1 MKRRTFLMGTG
12 ATVTAALVGAR
23 VALAQ
28 HRPDELVWA
37 DDLPGSL
44 DPHALSDVPMQG
56 YIINVYDT
64 LYVNQ
69 DNPPKL
75 VPWLATGHTVSDDGL
90 IVTFKLHEGVK
101 FHDGSPLTSED
112 VVWTF
117 HRLLNVK
124 KGPAAAFLT
133 VLDPNGITAPDPTTV
148 VFKLKRPYAPFLA
161 ATPLVAILNRRVIE
175 PKAKDNDWG
184 QAWLTSN
191 SAGSGSY
198 ILDPTTY
205 QPVQQIDLKRN
216 HDHFMGWGHNKSP
229 IEIVRR
235 RNILET
241 TTRVNALIKGDV
253 DCTDSYLPPDQVE
266 RVLAS
271 KTATVSKDQSMR
283 VMVLRMNNKKA
294 PFDNLNFR
302 LAMSH
307 AFNYKGFIDGVL
319 KGYAVRNAGPIP
331 VNLWGSPK
339 DLPPYDFNLDTARE
353 FLAKAKA
360 EGAPVDREI
369 EIHIQQ
375 HLAQT
380 TQAAQ
385 ILQQGLRKVG
395 VNLRIVANLWPQI
408 VSSTAKVETTPDMW
422 VHWVSSYFIDPEN
435 WIGQMYDSQF
445 HGTWKAS
452 CWYKNEKV
460 DTLLREARRLDDQSK
475 RRALY
480 EEASR
485 LVVADAADIWIYNA
499 IELRGLSNRLRGFRF
514 TPIGSGADFRIMS
527 LTS

>member
-1 MKRRTFLMGTG
+1 MKRRTFLKG
-12 ATVTAALVGAR
+12 ASATATAALIGDR

-28 HRPDELVWA
+28 HKPNELVWA
-37 DDLPGSL
+37 DNLPGSL

-56 YIINVYDT
+56 YMINVYDT
-64 LYVNQ
+64 LYVNR

-90 IVTFKLHEGVK
+90 TITFKLRDGVK
-101 FHDGSPLTSED
+101 FHDGSPLTSAD

-117 HRLLNVK
+117 NRLLNVK
-124 KGPAAAFLT
+124 KGPASAFLV
-133 VLDPNGITAPDPTTV
+133 VLDANGITAPDPTTV
-148 VFKLKRPYAPFLA
+148 VFKLKQPYAPLVA

-175 PKAKDNDWG
+175 PNVKDNDWG
-184 QAWLTSN
+184 QAWLASN

-198 ILDPTTY
+198 VLDPSTY

-216 HDHFMGWGHNKSP
+216 HDHFMGWSHNKSP

-319 KGYAVRNAGPIP
+319 QGYAVRNAGPIP

-339 DLPPYDFNLDTARE
+339 DLAPYDFNLDTAKQ
-353 FLAKAKA
+353 FLAKGKA
-360 EGAPVDREI
+360 EGAPVEREI

-385 ILQQGLRKVG
+385 ILQQGLRKIG

-408 VSSTAKVETTPDMW
+408 VSSTAKAETTPDMW

-452 CWYKNEKV
+452 CWYKNDKV
-460 DTLLREARRLDDQSK
+460 DAFLGEARGLDDQNK
-475 RRALY
+475 RQALY
-480 EEASR
+480 EAASR
-485 LVVADAADIWIYNA
+485 VVVADAADIWIYNA
-499 IELRGLSNRLRGFRF
+499 IELRGLSNRLRGFQF
-514 TPIGSGADFRIMS
+514 TPIGSGADFRTMS

>member
-12 ATVTAALVGAR
+12 ATMTAAVMGAP
-23 VALAQ
+23 VARALP
-28 HRPDELVWA
+28 RPDELIWA
-37 DDLPGSL
+37 DGLPGSL
-44 DPHALSDVPMQG
+44 DPHALFDVPMQG
-56 YIINVYDT
+56 YMINVYDT

-75 VPWLATGHTVSDDGL
+75 VPWLATGHSASDDGL
-90 IVTFKLHEGVK
+90 TITFKLRDGVK
-101 FHDGSPLTSED
+101 FHDGSPLTAED
-112 VVWTF
+112 VVWSF

-124 KGPAAAFLT
+124 KGAASAFLP
-133 VLDPNGITAPDPTTV
+133 VLDPNNVTAPDPTTV
-148 VFKLKRPYAPFLA
+148 VFKLKQPYAPFVS
-161 ATPLVAILNRRVIE
+161 ATPLVAIVNRRLIE
-175 PKAKDNDWG
+175 PQIKDNDWG
-184 QAWLTSN
+184 QAWLASN

-198 ILDPTTY
+198 VPDPGSY
-205 QPVQQIDLKRN
+205 QPAQQLDMKRN
-216 HDHFMGWGHNKSP
+216 SNHFMGWAHNTSP

-235 RNILET
+235 RDILET

-271 KTATVSKDQSMR
+271 KTATISKDQSMR
-283 VMVLRMNNKKA
+283 VMLFRMNNRKA

-302 LAMSH
+302 RAMSH
-307 AFNYKGFIDGVL
+307 AFNYNGFIDGVL

-331 VNLWGSPK
+331 VSLWGSPK
-339 DLPPYDFNLDTARE
+339 DLAPYDFNLDAAKE
-353 FLAKAKA
+353 LFAKAKA

-375 HLAQT
+375 QLAQT

-385 ILQQGLRKVG
+385 ILQQGLRKIG
-395 VNLRIVANLWPQI
+395 INLKIVANLWPQL
-408 VSSTAKVETTPDMW
+408 VSSTAKADTTPDMW
-422 VHWVSSYFIDPEN
+422 VHWVSTYFVDPEN

-452 CWYKNEKV
+452 SWYKNEKV
-460 DTLLREARRLDDQSK
+460 DALLREARRLDDQS
-475 RRALY
+475 RRQALY

-485 LVVADAADIWIYNA
+485 LIVADAPDVWIYNSV
-499 IELRGLSNRLRGFRF
+499 ELRGLSNRLRGFHF
-514 TPIGSGADFRIMS
+514 TPIGSGADFRVMS

>member
-12 ATVTAALVGAR
+12 ATVTAALIGGR

-56 YIINVYDT
+56 YVINVYDT

-90 IVTFKLHEGVK
+90 IITFKLHEGVK

-148 VFKLKRPYAPFLA
+148 VFKLKQPYAPFLA
-161 ATPLVAILNRRVIE
+161 TTPLVAILNRRVIE
-175 PKAKDNDWG
+175 PNVKDNDWG
-184 QAWLTSN
+184 QAWLASN

-205 QPVQQIDLKRN
+205 QPVQQIDMKRN
-216 HDHFMGWGHNKSP
+216 HDHFMGWGHNKLP

-307 AFNYKGFIDGVL
+307 AFNYNGFIDGVL
-319 KGYAVRNAGPIP
+319 KGYAVRNPGPIP

-339 DLPPYDFNLDTARE
+339 DLPPYDFKLDTARE

-475 RRALY
+475 RQALY

>member
-1 MKRRTFLMGTG
+1 M
-12 ATVTAALVGAR
+12 
-23 VALAQ
+23 
-28 HRPDELVWA
+28 
-37 DDLPGSL
+37 
-44 DPHALSDVPMQG
+44 
-56 YIINVYDT
+56 
-64 LYVNQ
+64 
-69 DNPPKL
+69 
-75 VPWLATGHTVSDDGL
+75 
-90 IVTFKLHEGVK
+90 
-101 FHDGSPLTSED
+101 
-112 VVWTF
+112 
-117 HRLLNVK
+117 
-124 KGPAAAFLT
+124 
-133 VLDPNGITAPDPTTV
+133 
-148 VFKLKRPYAPFLA
+148 
-161 ATPLVAILNRRVIE
+161 AILNRRAIE
-175 PKAKDNDWG
+175 PNVRDNDWG
-184 QAWLTSN
+184 QAWLASN
-191 SAGSGSY
+191 SAGSGPY
-198 ILDPTTY
+198 ILDPATY
-205 QPVQQIDLKRN
+205 QPVQQIDMNRN
-216 HDHFMGWGHNKSP
+216 RDHFMGWSHNKSP

-253 DCTDSYLPPDQVE
+253 DCTDSYLPPDQVD

-302 LAMSH
+302 RALSH

-319 KGYAVRNAGPIP
+319 QGYAVRNAGPIP

-339 DLPPYDFNLDTARE
+339 DLAPYDFNLDTAKE
-353 FLAKAKA
+353 LLAKAKA

-385 ILQQGLRKVG
+385 ILQQALRKIG
-395 VNLRIVANLWPQI
+395 VNLRIVANLWPQL
-408 VSSTAKVETTPDMW
+408 VSSTAKADTTPDMW

-452 CWYKNEKV
+452 SWYSNDKV
-460 DTLLREARRLDDQSK
+460 DVLLREARRLDDQGK
-475 RRALY
+475 RQARY

-499 IELRGLSNRLRGFRF
+499 VELRGLSNRVHGFRF
-514 TPIGSGADFRIMS
+514 TPIGSGADFRILS

>member
-1 MKRRTFLMGTG
+1 MKRRTFLMGT
-12 ATVTAALVGAR
+12 AAIVTAAMTGAR
-23 VALAQ
+23 VALAE
-28 HRPDELVWA
+28 RSPDELIWA
-37 DDLPGSL
+37 DNLPGSL

-56 YIINVYDT
+56 YMINVYDT
-64 LYVNQ
+64 LYVNKG
-69 DNPPKL
+69 NPPKL
-75 VPWLATGHTVSDDGL
+75 EPWLATGHTVSDDGL
-90 IVTFKLHEGVK
+90 TVTFRLHEGVK

-112 VVWTF
+112 VVWSF
-117 HRLLNVK
+117 RRLLTIK
-124 KGPAAAFLT
+124 KGPASAFLA
-133 VLDPNGITAPDPTTV
+133 VLDADGISAPDPTTV
-148 VFKLKRPYAPFLA
+148 VFKLKAPYAPFLS
-161 ATPLVAILNRRVIE
+161 ATPLVAILNRKLLEAKV
-175 PKAKDNDWG
+175 KDNDWG
-184 QAWLTSN
+184 QAWLASN
-191 SAGSGSY
+191 SAGSGCY
-198 ILDPTTY
+198 ILDSSTY

-216 HDHFMGWGHNKSP
+216 RDQFMGWNHNKTP

-241 TTRVNALIKGDV
+241 TTRVNALIKGEV
-253 DCTDSYLPPDQVE
+253 DCTDSYLPPDQVD

-271 KTATVSKDQSMR
+271 TTATVSKDQSMR

-302 LAMSH
+302 LALSH

-331 VNLWGSPK
+331 VNLWGAPK
-339 DLPPYDFNLDTARE
+339 DLTPYEFNLDKAKD

-369 EIHIQQ
+369 EIQIQQ

-385 ILQQGLRKVG
+385 ILQQGLRKIG
-395 VNLRIVANLWPQI
+395 VNLKIVANLWPQL
-408 VSSTAKVETTPDMW
+408 VSSTAKAETTPDMW
-422 VHWVSSYFIDPEN
+422 AHWVSSYFIDPEN

-452 CWYKNEKV
+452 CWYKNDKV
-460 DTLLREARRLDDQSK
+460 DGLLRDARRLHDQSK
-475 RRALY
+475 RQALY

-485 LVVADAADIWIYNA
+485 IVVADAADIWIYNA
-499 IELRGLSNRLRGFRF
+499 VELRGLSKRVQGFQF
-514 TPIGSGADFRIMS
+514 SPIGSGADFRNMS

>member
-12 ATVTAALVGAR
+12 ATATAALVGGR
-23 VALAQ
+23 VAQAQ

-133 VLDPNGITAPDPTTV
+133 ILDPNGITAPDPTTV
-148 VFKLKRPYAPFLA
+148 VFKLKQPYAPFLA

-175 PKAKDNDWG
+175 PKVKDNDWG
-184 QAWLTSN
+184 QAWLASN

-395 VNLRIVANLWPQI
+395 VNLRIVASLWPQI

-475 RRALY
+475 RQALY

-485 LVVADAADIWIYNA
+485 LVVADSADIWIYNA

-514 TPIGSGADFRIMS
+514 TPIGSGANFRIMS

>member
-12 ATVTAALVGAR
+12 AAVTAAMMGDR

-28 HRPDELVWA
+28 PMPDELIWA

-56 YIINVYDT
+56 YMINVYDT
-64 LYVNQ
+64 LYVNKE
-69 DNPPKL
+69 NPPRL
-75 VPWLATGHTVSDDGL
+75 VPWLATGHTISDDGL
-90 IVTFKLHEGVK
+90 TVTFKLHEGVK
-101 FHDGSPLTSED
+101 FHDGSPLTSDD
-112 VVWTF
+112 VVWSF
-117 HRLLNVK
+117 QRMLNVK
-124 KGPAAAFLT
+124 KGPAAAFLP
-133 VLDPNGITAPDPTTV
+133 VLDPSSVTASDPTTV
-148 VFKLKRPYAPFLA
+148 VFKLKHPYAPFVA
-161 ATPLVAILNRRVIE
+161 ATPLVAILNRRLVE
-175 PKAKDNDWG
+175 ANVKDNDWG
-184 QAWLTSN
+184 QAWLASN

-198 ILDPTTY
+198 IPDPSSY

-216 HDHFMGWGHNKSP
+216 PDHFMGWSDNKSP
-229 IEIVRR
+229 IAIVRKR
-235 RNILET
+235 TIAET

-253 DCTDSYLPPDQVE
+253 DATDSYLPVDQVD

-283 VMVLRMNNKKA
+283 VMLLRMNNKRA

-302 LAMSH
+302 LAISH

-319 KGYAVRNAGPIP
+319 KGFAVRNAGPIP
-331 VNLWGSPK
+331 VSLWGSPK
-339 DLPPYDFNLDTARE
+339 DLPPYDFNLDIAKD

-385 ILQQGLRKVG
+385 ILQQGLRKIG
-395 VNLRIVANLWPQI
+395 VNLKIVANLWPQLI
-408 VSSTAKVETTPDMW
+408 SSTAKVETTPDMW
-422 VHWVSSYFIDPEN
+422 VHWVSAYFIDPEN

-452 CWYKNEKV
+452 AWYKNDKV
-460 DTLLREARRLDDQSK
+460 DALLREARQIEDCSK
-475 RRALY
+475 RQSLY

-485 LVVADAADIWIYNA
+485 IIVADAADIWIYNA
-499 IELRGLSNRLRGFRF
+499 IELRGISNRLRGFQF
-514 TPIGSGADFRIMS
+514 TPIGSGADFRNMS

>member
-12 ATVTAALVGAR
+12 ATVTAALMGGR

-28 HRPDELVWA
+28 RKPDELIWA
-37 DDLPGSL
+37 DNLPGSL
-44 DPHALSDVPMQG
+44 DPHALFDVPMQG
-56 YIINVYDT
+56 YMINVYDT

-90 IVTFKLHEGVK
+90 TVTFKLRDGVK

-124 KGPAAAFLT
+124 KGPASAFLT
-133 VLDPNGITAPDPTTV
+133 VLDPSGITAPDPTTV
-148 VFKLKRPYAPFLA
+148 VFKLNQPYAPFPA
-161 ATPLVAILNRRVIE
+161 VTPLVAILNRRVIE
-175 PKAKDNDWG
+175 PQVKDNDWG
-184 QAWLTSN
+184 QAWLASN

-198 ILDPTTY
+198 ILDPKTY

-216 HDHFMGWGHNKSP
+216 HDHFMGWDHNKSP

-266 RVLAS
+266 RVLTS

-302 LAMSH
+302 RAISH
-307 AFNYKGFIDGVL
+307 AFNYNGFIDGVL
-319 KGYAVRNAGPIP
+319 KGFAVRNAGPIP

-339 DLPPYDFNLDTARE
+339 DLPPYDFNLDTAKE
-353 FLAKAKA
+353 FVAKAKA

-385 ILQQGLRKVG
+385 ILQQGLRKIG
-395 VNLRIVANLWPQI
+395 VNLRIVANLWPQL
-408 VSSTAKVETTPDMW
+408 VSSTAKADTTPDMW

-460 DTLLREARRLDDQSK
+460 DTLLRQARRLEDQGK
-475 RRALY
+475 RQTLY

-514 TPIGSGADFRIMS
+514 TPIGSGTDFRIMS

>member
-1 MKRRTFLMGTG
+1 MGTG
-12 ATVTAALVGAR
+12 ATVTAALMGGR
-23 VALAQ
+23 IALAQ
-28 HRPDELVWA
+28 RKPDELVWA
-37 DDLPGSL
+37 DNLPGSL

-56 YIINVYDT
+56 YLINVYDT

-148 VFKLKRPYAPFLA
+148 VFKLKQPYAPFLA

-175 PKAKDNDWG
+175 PKVKDNDWG
-184 QAWLTSN
+184 QAWLASN

-205 QPVQQIDLKRN
+205 QPVQQIDMKRN

-302 LAMSH
+302 LAVSH

-319 KGYAVRNAGPIP
+319 KGYAVRNGGPIP

-339 DLPPYDFNLDTARE
+339 DLPPYDFNLDTAKE

-360 EGAPVDREI
+360 EGAPVEREI
-369 EIHIQQ
+369 EIHIQE

-385 ILQQGLRKVG
+385 ILQQGLRKIG

-475 RRALY
+475 RQVLY

>member
-12 ATVTAALVGAR
+12 ATVTAALMGGR

-28 HRPDELVWA
+28 RKPDELVWA
-37 DDLPGSL
+37 DNLPGSL
-44 DPHALSDVPMQG
+44 DPHAISDVPMQG
-56 YIINVYDT
+56 YMVNVYDS
-64 LYVNQ
+64 LYVNKE
-69 DNPPKL
+69 NPPKL
-75 VPWLATGHTVSDDGL
+75 VPWLATGHTVSEDGL
-90 IVTFKLHEGVK
+90 TVTFKLHEGIK

-124 KGPAAAFLT
+124 KGPAAAFLAL
-133 VLDPNGITAPDPTTV
+133 LDSGSITAPDLTTV
-148 VFKLKRPYAPFLA
+148 VFKLKQPYAPFVA

-175 PKAKDNDWG
+175 PNVKDNDWG
-184 QAWLTSN
+184 QAWLASN

-198 ILDPTTY
+198 ILDPSTY
-205 QPVQQIDLKRN
+205 QPVQQIDMKRN
-216 HDHFMGWGHNKSP
+216 PNHFVGWGHNKSP

-266 RVLAS
+266 RVMAS

-283 VMVLRMNNKKA
+283 VMVLRMNNRKA

-339 DLPPYDFNLDTARE
+339 DLPPYDFNLDTAKE
-353 FLAKAKA
+353 FFAKAKA

-385 ILQQGLRKVG
+385 ILQQGLRKIG
-395 VNLRIVANLWPQI
+395 VNLRIVANLWPQL
-408 VSSTAKVETTPDMW
+408 VSSTAKAETTPDMW

-435 WIGQMYDSQF
+435 WIGQVYDSQF

-452 CWYKNEKV
+452 CWYKNDKV
-460 DTLLREARRLDDQSK
+460 DALLREARRLDDQNK
-475 RRALY
+475 RQALY

-499 IELRGLSNRLRGFRF
+499 IELRGLSNRLRGFQF
-514 TPIGSGADFRIMS
+514 NPIGSGADFRTMS

>member
-12 ATVTAALVGAR
+12 ATVTAAVIGAP

-37 DDLPGSL
+37 DGLPGSL

-56 YIINVYDT
+56 YMINVYDT

-75 VPWLATGHTVSDDGL
+75 VPWLATGHSISDDGL
-90 IVTFKLHEGVK
+90 TVTFKLRDGVK
-101 FHDGSPLTSED
+101 FHDGSPLTAED
-112 VVWTF
+112 VVWSF
-117 HRLLNVK
+117 HRLLAIK
-124 KGPAAAFLT
+124 KGAAAAFLA
-133 VLDPNGITAPDPTTV
+133 VVGPDNITAPDPATV
-148 VFKLKRPYAPFLA
+148 VFKLKQPYAPFVS
-161 ATPLVAILNRRVIE
+161 ATPLVAIVNRRVIE
-175 PKAKDNDWG
+175 PQIKDNDWG
-184 QAWLTSN
+184 QAWLASN

-198 ILDPTTY
+198 ILDPSTY
-205 QPVQQIDLKRN
+205 QPVQQIDMKRN
-216 HDHFMGWGHNKSP
+216 PNHFMGWDHNKSP

-235 RNILET
+235 RDILET

-283 VMVLRMNNKKA
+283 VMVLRMNNRKA

-302 LAMSH
+302 RAMSH
-307 AFNYKGFIDGVL
+307 AFNYNGFIDGVL

-331 VNLWGSPK
+331 VSLWGSPA
-339 DLPPYDFNLDTARE
+339 DLPPYDFNLDKAKE
-353 FLAKAKA
+353 FLAKARA

-375 HLAQT
+375 QLAQT

-395 VNLRIVANLWPQI
+395 VNLKIVPNLWPQL
-408 VSSTAKVETTPDMW
+408 VSSTAKVDTTPDMW
-422 VHWVSSYFIDPEN
+422 AHWVSSYFIDPEN

-452 CWYKNEKV
+452 AWYANDKV
-460 DTLLREARRLDDQSK
+460 DALLREARRLEDQGK
-475 RRALY
+475 RRPLY

-499 IELRGLSNRLRGFRF
+499 VELRGLSNRLRGFRF

-527 LTS
+527 LTG

>member
-12 ATVTAALVGAR
+12 ATVTAALMGAR

-28 HRPDELVWA
+28 HKPDELVWA

-56 YIINVYDT
+56 YMINVYDT
-64 LYVNQ
+64 LYVNKE
-69 DNPPKL
+69 NPPKL

-90 IVTFKLHEGVK
+90 TVTFKLKDGVK
-101 FHDGSPLTSED
+101 FHDGSPLTAED
-112 VVWTF
+112 VVWSF
-117 HRLLNVK
+117 HRLLHVK
-124 KGPAAAFLT
+124 KGPAAAFLS
-133 VLDPNGITAPDPTTV
+133 VLDSNGITAPDPTTV
-148 VFKLKRPYAPFLA
+148 VFKLKQPYAPFLA
-161 ATPLVAILNRRVIE
+161 ATPLVAILNRRAIE
-175 PKAKDNDWG
+175 PNIKDNDWG
-184 QAWLTSN
+184 QAWLASN

-198 ILDPTTY
+198 ILDPSTY

-216 HDHFMGWGHNKSP
+216 PDHFMGWNQNKSP

-235 RNILET
+235 RSILET

-271 KTATVSKDQSMR
+271 KTATVSKDETMR
-283 VMVLRMNNKKA
+283 VMVLRMNNQKA
-294 PFDNLNFR
+294 PLDNLNFR

-339 DLPPYDFNLDTARE
+339 DLPPYDLNLDKAKE

-375 HLAQT
+375 HLSQT

-385 ILQQGLRKVG
+385 ILQQGLRKIG
-395 VNLRIVANLWPQI
+395 VNLRIVPNLWPQI

-422 VHWVSSYFIDPEN
+422 AHWVSSYFIDPEN

-452 CWYKNEKV
+452 CWYKNDKV
-460 DTLLREARRLDDQSK
+460 DALLRDARCLNDQSK
-475 RRALY
+475 RQALY

-485 LVVADAADIWIYNA
+485 IVVSDAADIWIYNA
-499 IELRGLSNRLRGFRF
+499 IELRGLSSRLRGFQF
-514 TPIGSGADFRIMS
+514 TPIGSGVDFRSMS

>member
-12 ATVTAALVGAR
+12 ATLSTAVMGAP

-28 HRPDELVWA
+28 HRPNELVWA
-37 DDLPGSL
+37 DGLPGSL
-44 DPHALSDVPMQG
+44 DPHAFSDVPMQG
-56 YIINVYDT
+56 YMINVYDT

-75 VPWLATGHTVSDDGL
+75 VPWLATGHTTSDDGL
-90 IVTFKLHEGVK
+90 TVAFKLRDGVK
-101 FHDGSPLTSED
+101 FHDGSALTAED
-112 VVWTF
+112 VVWSF
-117 HRLLNVK
+117 HRLLSIK
-124 KGPAAAFLT
+124 KGPAAAFLA
-133 VLDPNGITAPDPTTV
+133 VLDPDKITAPDPATV
-148 VFKLKRPYAPFLA
+148 VFKLKQPYAPFVS
-161 ATPLVAILNRRVIE
+161 ATPLVAIINRRVVNPQI
-175 PKAKDNDWG
+175 KDNDWG
-184 QAWLTSN
+184 QAWLASN
-191 SAGSGSY
+191 SAGSGAY
-198 ILDPTTY
+198 ILDPSTY
-205 QPVQQIDLKRN
+205 QPVQQIDMKRN
-216 HDHFMGWGHNKSP
+216 LNHFMGWDHNKSP

-235 RNILET
+235 RDILET

-283 VMVLRMNNKKA
+283 VMLLRMNNRKA

-302 LAMSH
+302 RAMSH

-331 VNLWGSPK
+331 VSLWGSPK
-339 DLPPYDFNLDTARE
+339 DLPPYEFNLDQAKE

-385 ILQQGLRKVG
+385 ILQQGLRKIG
-395 VNLRIVANLWPQI
+395 VNLKIVPNLWPQL
-408 VSSTAKVETTPDMW
+408 VSSTTKIDTTPDMW
-422 VHWVSSYFIDPEN
+422 AHWVSSYFIDPEN

-452 CWYKNEKV
+452 CWYRNEKV
-460 DTLLREARRLDDQSK
+460 DSLLRDARHLDDQAK
-475 RRALY
+475 RQPLY

-527 LTS
+527 LTG

>member
-12 ATVTAALVGAR
+12 AAVTAAMMGGR

-28 HRPDELVWA
+28 RMPDELIWA

-44 DPHALSDVPMQG
+44 DPHAFFDVPMQG
-56 YIINVYDT
+56 YMINVYDT
-64 LYVNQ
+64 LYVNKE
-69 DNPPKL
+69 NPPKL
-75 VPWLATGHTVSDDGL
+75 VPWLATGHTISDDGMT
-90 IVTFKLHEGVK
+90 VTFKLHEGVK

-112 VVWTF
+112 VVWSF

-124 KGPAAAFLT
+124 KGPAAAFLA
-133 VLDPNGITAPDPTTV
+133 VLDPSDVTAPDPATV
-148 VFKLKRPYAPFLA
+148 VFKLKQPYAPFVA
-161 ATPLVAILNRRVIE
+161 ATPLVAILNRRLIE
-175 PKAKDNDWG
+175 TNIKDSDWG
-184 QAWLTSN
+184 QAWLASN

-198 ILDPTTY
+198 IPDPGSY
-205 QPVQQIDLKRN
+205 QPVQQLDMKRN
-216 HDHFMGWGHNKSP
+216 HDHFMGWSDNNSP

-235 RNILET
+235 RTIMET

-253 DCTDSYLPPDQVE
+253 DCTDSYLPPDQVD

-307 AFNYKGFIDGVL
+307 AFNYKGFIDGVM
-319 KGYAVRNAGPIP
+319 KGFAVRNAGPVP

-339 DLPPYDFNLDTARE
+339 DLPPYDFNLDAAKE

-369 EIHIQQ
+369 EIHIQE

-385 ILQQGLRKVG
+385 ILQQGLRKIG
-395 VNLRIVANLWPQI
+395 VNLKIVPNLWPQL

-422 VHWVSSYFIDPEN
+422 AHWVSSYFIDPEN

-445 HGTWKAS
+445 QGTWKAS
-452 CWYKNEKV
+452 CWYKNDKV
-460 DTLLREARRLDDQSK
+460 DALLREARRLDEQSK
-475 RRALY
+475 RQSLY

-485 LVVADAADIWIYNA
+485 IVVADAADIWIYNA
-499 IELRGLSNRLRGFRF
+499 IELRGISNRLRGFHF
-514 TPIGSGADFRIMS
+514 TPIGSGADFRAMS